1 MRLTGSL
8 VYPFEGDA
16 PQGGIFEHLATFASS
31 ISSVCE
37 VSRFARMRDR
47 DSGERLNG
55 GQGGQSSLVGG
66 VKGRAKSSPC
76 KR

>member
-47 DSGERLNG
+47 DSGLTLTRDRLQTLPRK
-55 GQGGQSSLVGG
+55 GQG
-66 VKGRAKSSPC
+66 SPLPLC
-76 KR
+76 LAASV